1 MEVKYIINQAK
12 KDNSSDITP
21 LIFDAIGNIAYR
33 ITGETI
39 EQNMLAKLQKL
50 VEDEHNRHSYLNTFV
65 ALDEGANVLGIIVL
79 YDGKKGAELDR
90 ALENTI
96 YNETGQKI
104 SIDIEAYDDE
114 YYIDT
119 VCVST
124 KARGLGIGTALLNFA
139 EQQAI
144 TLGYSKLALNVE
156 VKKTQARALYKR
168 IGFEEVEPWTI
179 INEPFIHMVKRLK

>member
-1 MEVKYIINQAK
+1 MELKYIIRRAK
-12 KDNSSDITP
+12 EENSSDLTP
-21 LIFDAIGNIAYR
+21 LIFEAIGNIAYR

-90 ALENTI
+90 ALENRI

>member
-1 MEVKYIINQAK
+1 MEVKYKIRQAK
-12 KDNSSDITP
+12 KENSSDITP
-21 LIFDAIGNIAYR
+21 LIFEAIGNIAYR

-124 KARGLGIGTALLNFA
+124 EARGLGIGTALLKFA

-156 VKKTQARALYKR
+156 VEKTQARALYKR

-179 INEPFIHMVKRLK
+179 INEPFIHMVKRLQ

>member
-1 MEVKYIINQAK
+1 MEMKYIIRQAK
-12 KDNSSDITP
+12 KENSFDIAP
-21 LIFDAIGNIAYR
+21 LIFEAIGNIAYR

-119 VCVST
+119 VCVNT
-124 KARGLGIGTALLNFA
+124 KARGLGIGTALLKFA

-156 VKKTQARALYKR
+156 VEKTQARALYKR

-179 INEPFIHMVKRLK
+179 ISEPFIHMVKRLQ

>member
-1 MEVKYIINQAK
+1 MEVKYKIRQAK

-21 LIFDAIGNIAYR
+21 LIFEAIGNIAYR

-50 VEDEHNRHSYLNTFV
+50 VEDEHNRHSYINTFV
-65 ALDEGANVLGIIVL
+65 ALDEDANVLGIIVL

-90 ALENTI
+90 ALENRI

-156 VKKTQARALYKR
+156 VEKTQARALYKR

-179 INEPFIHMVKRLK
+179 ISEPFIHMVKRLQ